1 MVDKYLAEADW
12 EIKENANMTYSLQG
26 LNNYI
31 SGLASKKYWLNKI
44 YPQEIREAIMMVV
57 FMFMI

>member
-31 SGLASKKYWLNKI
+31 LVSKQKYWLNKI
-44 YPQEIREAIMMVV
+44 YPQKLGNN
-57 FMFMI
+57 